1 MIMKRNLLY
10 ILLAGVLTQT
20 ACQKDF
26 LDKSPSDG
34 YSNESLWTT
43 EAAASAALNGC
54 YKGWETSTNILY
66 MDAVSDNSYSQWA
79 WDNFQ
84 HLGNGTATAT
94 DPQVVSQW
102 DYVTIQK
109 CNWFIENVDK
119 ATIGD
124 DLKNRFKA
132 EARFL
137 RAYRYFLLS
146 QLYGDVPLVTKN
158 ISVAEANS
166 ISRTARADVRKFIT
180 DELAAIALIL
190 PDKYSGSDVGRIT
203 KGAALSLRARVELFD
218 KNYAAAI
225 EDCKKVMALGY
236 SLYPNYTDLFR
247 QDKKNNQEVILD
259 VQYKANEKD
268 NANTDLGILPSSGY
282 GGWASLSPTQSLVDA
297 YEMTNG
303 KTIDDPASDYS
314 EDNPYANRD
323 PRLAANVVYPGLQYS
338 GKFYDPITSG
348 GADYYSEGNN
358 SPTGYLVR
366 KFVPFLSDFP
376 DMWNTGVNI
385 IVIRYAEVLLTYA
398 EAQIESGVM
407 DNSVYQALDDIRTR
421 AGMPVVDRAVYNNIA
436 SLRTLIRR
444 ERRVELALEG
454 LRWYDIQ
461 RWQIGTTVRTGTV
474 YGTRLGTVDAGT
486 GKVTLTG
493 NHVVVEQ
500 RNFNPQRDYLWPVPQ
515 KERDINKTLGQ
526 NPGY

>member
-1 MIMKRNLLY
+1 MKRNLLY

-43 EAAASAALNGC
+43 EAAAAAALNGC

-102 DYVTIQK
+102 DYVTIQR

-124 DLKNRFKA
+124 DLKKRFKA

-146 QLYGDVPLVTKN
+146 QLYGDAPLVTKN
-158 ISVAEANS
+158 VSVAEANS
-166 ISRTARADVRKFIT
+166 ISRTPRADIRKFIT
-180 DELAAIALIL
+180 DELADIAQIL
-190 PDKYSGSDVGRIT
+190 PQKYSGSDVGRIT
-203 KGAALSLRARVELFD
+203 QGAALALRARVELFD
-218 KNYAAAI
+218 KNYAGAI

-268 NANTDLGILPSSGY
+268 NSNGDLGILPSSGY

-297 YEMTNG
+297 YEMANG
-303 KTIDDPASDYS
+303 KTIDDPASGYS

-348 GADYYSEGNN
+348 SGDYYSEGNN

-398 EAQIESGVM
+398 EAQLESGVM

-421 AGMPVVDRAVYNNIA
+421 AGMPVVDRAVYNNAA

-461 RWQIGTTVRTGTV
+461 RWQTGSTDRTGTV
-474 YGTRLGTVDAGT
+474 YGTRLGTVDANT

-500 RNFNPQRDYLWPVPQ
+500 RTFNPQRDYLWPVPQ
-515 KERDINKTLGQ
+515 KERDINKSLGQ

>member
-1 MIMKRNLLY
+1 MKRNLLY

-26 LDKSPSDG
+26 LDKSPTDG
-34 YSNESLWTT
+34 YTNETLWTT
-43 EAAASAALNGC
+43 EAAAAAALAGC
-54 YKGWETSTNILY
+54 YKDWETSTNIFY

-79 WDNFQ
+79 WDNYQ

-109 CNWFIENVDK
+109 CNWFIENVGK
-119 ATIGD
+119 APIAD
-124 DLKNRFKA
+124 DIKTRFTA

-137 RAYRYFLLS
+137 RAYRYFLLT
-146 QLYGDVPLVTKN
+146 QLYGNVPLVVKNLSTTEAGTVTKTPK
-158 ISVAEANS
+158 AE
-166 ISRTARADVRKFIT
+166 VRKFIT
-180 DELAAIALIL
+180 DELAAIAQVL
-190 PDKYSGSDVGRIT
+190 PDKYTGNDIGRIT
-203 KGAALSLRARVELFD
+203 KGAALSLRARVELYD

-236 SLYPNYTDLFR
+236 GLFPNYTDLFR
-247 QDKKNNQEVILD
+247 PDNENNKEVILD
-259 VQYKANEKD
+259 IQYKANEKD
-268 NANTDLGILPSSGY
+268 NENENIGILPSSGY

-297 YEMTNG
+297 YEMANG
-303 KTIDDPASDYS
+303 KTIDDPASGYNEND
-314 EDNPYANRD
+314 PYTGRD

-338 GKFYDPITSG
+338 GKIYDPITPGS
-348 GADYYSEGNN
+348 DNYYSEGNN

-366 KFVPFLSDFP
+366 KFAPFLSDFP
-376 DMWNTGVNI
+376 DMWHTGLNI

-398 EAQIESGVM
+398 EAQVESGVI
-407 DNSVYQALDDIRTR
+407 DNSVYQALDDIRQR
-421 AGMPVVDRAVYNNIA
+421 AGMPLVDRAVYNDVT
-436 SLRTLIRR
+436 SLRKLIRR

-461 RWQIGTTVRTGTV
+461 RWQIGADVRSGAV
-474 YGTRLGTVDAGT
+474 YGTRLGTVDATT

-493 NHVVVEQ
+493 DHIVTERRV
-500 RNFNPQRDYLWPVPQ
+500 FNPQRDYLWPVPQ
-515 KERDINKTLGQ
+515 KEIDINKGLGQ

>member
-26 LDKSPSDG
+26 LDRIPSDG

-43 EAAASAALNGC
+43 EAAAAAALNGC
-54 YKGWETSTNILY
+54 YKGWETSTSILY

-79 WDNFQ
+79 WDNYQ

-94 DPQVVSQW
+94 DPQVVNQW
-102 DYVTIQK
+102 DYVTIQR

-124 DLKNRFKA
+124 ALKKRFKA

-146 QLYGDVPLVTKN
+146 QLYGDAPLVTKN
-158 ISVAEANS
+158 VSVAEANS
-166 ISRTARADVRKFIT
+166 ISRTPRADIRKFIT
-180 DELAAIALIL
+180 DELADIAQIL
-190 PDKYSGSDVGRIT
+190 PQKYSGSDVGRIT
-203 KGAALSLRARVELFD
+203 QGAALALRARVELFD
-218 KNYAAAI
+218 KNYAGAI

-268 NANTDLGILPSSGY
+268 NSNGDLGILPSSGY

-303 KTIDDPASDYS
+303 KTIDDPASGYS

-348 GADYYSEGNN
+348 SADYYSEGNN

-398 EAQIESGVM
+398 EAQIESGVI

-421 AGMPVVDRAVYNNIA
+421 AGMPAVDRAVYNNVA

-461 RWQIGTTVRTGTV
+461 RWQIGPTVRTGTV
-474 YGTRLGTVDAGT
+474 YGTRLGTVDAAT

-493 NHVVVEQ
+493 NHVVAEQ

-515 KERDINKTLGQ
+515 KERDINKSLGQ